1 MESQKS
7 QALTIIIPVHNEEE
21 ALRSFHTALGL
32 ALKQGGLDARLLY
45 INDGSTD
52 GSAKVLAELGVD
64 CITLDRNLGY
74 GGAIKTGILNSDS
87 EFLAII
93 DADGTYLPT
102 DIPRLFAEMT
112 RCDMVVGQRPREKG
126 LRLLAKG
133 FLQAIASYAVAYPI
147 PDINSGLRIFR
158 RKLAQ
163 DLFRMLPN
171 GFSLTSTITLGAL
184 YTPYRV
190 RYVPIVYL
198 KRTGRS
204 KIKRVSAFFN
214 FTMLILRTMVLFN
227 PLKFFLPASAFLM
240 FLGMGFMIRDILAK
254 DIAQGSILLIVNAF
268 ILFAIGLLA
277 EAIRCR
283 N

>member
-1 MESQKS
+1 METQK
-7 QALTIIIPVHNEEE
+7 LTVIIPVHNEEE
-21 ALRSFHTALGL
+21 SLRSFHSTLVAALQKDGL
-32 ALKQGGLDARLLY
+32 AARILY
-45 INDGSTD
+45 VNDGSTD
-52 GSAKVLAELGVD
+52 GSARILDGLNAD
-64 CITLDRNLGY
+64 YINLDRNLGY
-74 GGAIKTGILNSDS
+74 GGAIKTGILNSES

-93 DADGTYLPT
+93 DADGTYLPE
-102 DIPRLFAEMT
+102 DIPRLFGEMAT
-112 RCDMVVGQRPREKG
+112 CDMVVGQRPREQG

-133 FLQAIASYAVAYPI
+133 FLQSIASYAVDFSI

-158 RKLAQ
+158 RKVAV

-190 RYVPIVYL
+190 RYIPIKYL
-198 KRTGRS
+198 QRTGHS
-204 KIKRVSAFFN
+204 KIKKVSALFN

-227 PLKFFLPASAFLM
+227 PLKFFLPASTFLM
-240 FLGMGFMIRDILAK
+240 LLGLGFLARDIVAE

>member
-1 MESQKS
+1 MMDKG
-7 QALTIIIPVHNEEE
+7 ALTVIVPVHNEEQ
-21 ALRSFHTALGL
+21 ALRSFHVALTQVL
-32 ALKQGGLDARLLY
+32 EQSSLRARILY

-52 GSAKVLAELGVD
+52 SSAQVLTELEADFIG
-64 CITLDRNLGY
+64 LDRNLGY

-93 DADGTYLPT
+93 DADGTYLPE
-102 DIPRLFAEMT
+102 DIPRLFKEMAT
-112 RCDMVVGQRPREKG
+112 CDMVVGQRPREKG
-126 LRLLAKG
+126 LRLIAKG
-133 FLQAIASYAVAYPI
+133 FLQSIASYAVDYPI

-158 RKLAQ
+158 RTLAK

-190 RYVPIVYL
+190 RYIPIQYL
-198 KRTGRS
+198 KRTGNS
-204 KIKRVSAFFN
+204 KIKKVRALLN

-227 PLKFFLPASAFLM
+227 PLKFFLPASAILL
-240 FLGMGFMIRDILAK
+240 FLGGGFLIRDLCAQ